1 MKATEVT
8 AGLAESNGSLL
19 PGLWRDSLHVTC
31 GLTACTPGPVLRAQ
45 RSVTS
50 MGKLYLY
57 SVRPRPVDCCSSV
70 RRFAAVPGAGGELK
84 ISIDRG
90 GIAQLAAPVQSRTE
104 REHHCSKAL
113 PPIGR
118 KRFRTF
124 CSWKMTFSASIQ
136 LIYREVESLVVELF
150 RFSKNQLNAD
160 TKGHLSR
167 SECPKSFSADEG
179 AFGQ

>member
-19 PGLWRDSLHVTC
+19 PGLWRDLLHVTC
-31 GLTACTPGPVLRAQ
+31 GLTACTPGPVPRAQ

-57 SVRPRPVDCCSSV
+57 SVRPRPVDCYRSV
-70 RRFAAVPGAGGELK
+70 RRFAAVPGDGGELN

-104 REHHCSKAL
+104 RKHHCSKA
-113 PPIGR
+113 PPPNR
-118 KRFRTF
+118 
-124 CSWKMTFSASIQ
+124 
-136 LIYREVESLVVELF
+136 
-150 RFSKNQLNAD
+150 
-160 TKGHLSR
+160 
-167 SECPKSFSADEG
+167 PKTIWDLLLLKDDL
-179 AFGQ
+179 